1 MARLPI
7 LEYPDPRLRIRAEPV
22 TKFDT
27 ELKTLVADMFET
39 MYAAPGIGLAATQV
53 NVHKRILVCDIGVDS
68 KQPYCLINPEIMSA
82 EGKTNAEEG
91 CLSVP
96 EFYDFIDRAA
106 VIRVRAF
113 DPRRQRR
120 SSSTAE
126 GMLAVCIQH
135 EMDHLEG
142 KLFVDYLS
150 ELKRER
156 LKKKAAKKA
165 KRAAS
170 DTAERAHAQV
180 RARDL
185 NGGGRPLA

>member
-7 LEYPDPRLRIRAEPV
+7 LEYPDPRLRIRADPV
-22 TKFDT
+22 TKVDD
-27 ELKTLVADMFET
+27 EIRELVANLLET

-53 NVHKRILVCDIGVDS
+53 NVHKRVLVCDISAEG
-68 KQPYCLINPEIMSA
+68 KEPYCLINPEIVSA

-96 EFYDFIDRAA
+96 EFYDYIDRAA
-106 VIRVRAF
+106 KITVRALDRDGKPF
-113 DPRRQRR
+113 ELA
-120 SSSTAE
+120 AE
-126 GMLAVCIQH
+126 GLLAVCIQH

-156 LKKKAAKKA
+156 LKKKASKKA
-165 KRAAS
+165 KRAAT
-170 DTAERAHAQV
+170 DPVPAHAKSV
-180 RARDL
+180 
-185 NGGGRPLA
+185 PVI

>member
-1 MARLPI
+1 MARLAI

-22 TKFDT
+22 TEFDAG
-27 ELKTLVADMFET
+27 LQQLVADMFET

-53 NVHKRILVCDIGVDS
+53 NVHQRILVVDVAAEG
-68 KQPYCLINPEIMSA
+68 KQPYCLINPQIVRA

-96 EFYDFIDRAA
+96 EFYDYVDRAA
-106 VIRVRAF
+106 SITVRAV
-113 DPRRQRR
+113 DPFGKPFELE
-120 SSSTAE
+120 AE
-126 GMLAVCIQH
+126 GLLAVCIQH

-156 LKKKAAKKA
+156 LKRKASKKA
-165 KRAAS
+165 KRAQADAVDADS
-170 DTAERAHAQV
+170 RGPV
-180 RARDL
+180 
-185 NGGGRPLA
+185 PVV